1 MPRYYLDY
9 QDSFHDLVDVD
20 GRELDNDRHAAVA
33 ARSMLAG
40 RACLEILR
48 GTDAVISVRVR
59 RGPTPLFCVRLVI
72 TEERIYLNG

>member
-1 MPRYYLDY
+1 MPHYFLDY

-20 GRELDNDRHAAVA
+20 GRELDNDEHAATA

-48 GTDAVISVRVR
+48 GADAVISVRVR
-59 RGPTPLFCVRLVI
+59 RGPTPLFSVTLAI
-72 TEERIYLNG
+72 TEDRFHLNG